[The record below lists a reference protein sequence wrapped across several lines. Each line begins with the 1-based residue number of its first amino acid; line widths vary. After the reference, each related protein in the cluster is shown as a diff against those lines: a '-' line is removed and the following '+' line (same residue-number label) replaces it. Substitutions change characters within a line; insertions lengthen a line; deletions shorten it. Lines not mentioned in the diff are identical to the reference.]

1 MSDLVKNDVSTVRP
15 NAGPNVA
22 AEAAAKVT
30 ARAVASW
37 EDETE
42 KQVFKPLTREQAQVL
57 RAEQPSI
64 SPWRVVAVQAVVG
77 VVCCLVAWLVTG
89 RAAVAWSALYG
100 VAAVV
105 LPSALLARGMTK
117 RAGSA
122 VGVAIG
128 FLFWEMLK
136 IGAAIAMLVIA
147 AKVVPNL
154 SWPALLITMVV
165 CMKVNWFALLWRG
178 R

>member
-1 MSDLVKNDVSTVRP
+1 MTTSAAMSDLVKNDVSVL
-15 NAGPNVA
+15 GPN
-22 AEAAAKVT
+22 AAAKAIPKT
-30 ARAVASW
+30 VASW

-42 KQVFKPLTREQAQVL
+42 QPAFKPLTREQAQVL

-64 SPWRVVAVQAVVG
+64 SPWRVVAMQAAVG
-77 VVCCLVAWLVTG
+77 VVCCLVAWLATG
-89 RAAVAWSALYG
+89 KAAVAWSALYG

>member
-1 MSDLVKNDVSTVRP
+1 MTTSAAMSDLVKNDVSVL
-15 NAGPNVA
+15 GPN
-22 AEAAAKVT
+22 AAAKAT
-30 ARAVASW
+30 PKAVAGW

-42 KQVFKPLTREQAQVL
+42 RQTFKPLTREEAQVL

-64 SPWRVVAVQAVVG
+64 SPWRVVAMQAAVG
-77 VVCCLVAWLVTG
+77 VVCCLVAWLATG
-89 RAAVAWSALYG
+89 KAAVVWSALYG